1 MKTSISTALVLVLV
15 LLVTSRSLHYQLAD
29 PGDVGEVAEVADPGD
44 VGEVAEERSEPHL
57 SRECLPPPPRRGKP

>member
-29 PGDVGEVAEVADPGD
+29 PGDVAEVADPGD

-57 SRECLPPPPRRGKP
+57 SRECLPPPPRRGKL